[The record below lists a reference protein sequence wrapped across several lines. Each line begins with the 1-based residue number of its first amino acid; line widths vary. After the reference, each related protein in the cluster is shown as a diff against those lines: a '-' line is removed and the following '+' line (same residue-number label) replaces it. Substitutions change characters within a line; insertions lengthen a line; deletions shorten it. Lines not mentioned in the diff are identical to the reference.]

1 MTGPVPTAPPG
12 PPSRDDLTA
21 RLFRALYEGFDLH
34 TVGGAH
40 VAVAKGSPFF
50 AGRSLSEVAWQI
62 SAASAAAAGPCR
74 RADARQAGP
83 GT

>member
-1 MTGPVPTAPPG
+1 MTGPVPAWPPG

-21 RLFRALYEGFDLH
+21 RLSRALYKGFDLH
-34 TVGGAH
+34 TVGGTH

-50 AGRSLSEVAWQI
+50 AGHSLSEVALQI
-62 SAASAAAAGPCR
+62 SAASAVAADSCH
-74 RADARQAGP
+74 RADARQTGP